1 MNMRDGDLPQ
11 MSTNSE
17 DHPLITTKNDSKDR
31 LDKITKII
39 KNYYKVPIA
48 FISLINKDEIKIVS
62 GQGEISDQQLNKLRY
77 RIQKIINSEIKDNDS
92 RLIESIKND
101 SVLYVPNNNSSSN
114 VNNIDYYLSFI
125 LYSNDNKVIGT
136 LSIKDNIR
144 RTFAIEDKNTFLDF
158 GFLVES
164 ELNNINQFK
173 WSTDDKQNIS
183 VNYEEFLEVYD
194 SYRKIKEQTDLL
206 LKNHGINYR
215 EWRVLNSIIC
225 TENSIPKEI
234 SHHSHLSKSLVS
246 RYLNSLEAKGL
257 IERNYSSDMDKRYVF
272 VECTKDGENLWSFG
286 VNNII
291 NVIQSFYVN
300 RLAKTRT

>member
-1 MNMRDGDLPQ
+1 MNIRDGDSLQ
-11 MSTNSE
+11 MSTRSE
-17 DHPLITTKNDSKDR
+17 DHPLITSKNDSKDR

-48 FISLINKDEIKIVS
+48 FISLINKDEISIVS
-62 GQGEISDQQLNKLRY
+62 GQGEISNQQLNKLRY
-77 RIQKIINSEIKDNDS
+77 RIQKIISSEIKESDS
-92 RLIESIKND
+92 RLVESIKND
-101 SVLYVPNNNSSSN
+101 SVLYVPNNTTST

-125 LYSNDNKVIGT
+125 LYSSANKIIGT

-144 RTFAIEDKNTFLDF
+144 RAFAIEDKNTFMDF

-164 ELNNINQFK
+164 ELNNISQPKRNV
-173 WSTDDKQNIS
+173 DEKQNIS

-194 SYRKIKEQTDLL
+194 SYKKIKEQTDIL
-206 LKNHGINYR
+206 LKDHGINYR
-215 EWRVLNSIIC
+215 EWRVLNSIIR

-234 SHHSHLSKSLVS
+234 SNHSHLSKSLVS

-291 NVIQSFYVN
+291 NVLQNFYVN

>member
-1 MNMRDGDLPQ
+1 M
-11 MSTNSE
+11 
-17 DHPLITTKNDSKDR
+17 
-31 LDKITKII
+31 
-39 KNYYKVPIA
+39 
-48 FISLINKDEIKIVS
+48 
-62 GQGEISDQQLNKLRY
+62 
-77 RIQKIINSEIKDNDS
+77 
-92 RLIESIKND
+92 
-101 SVLYVPNNNSSSN
+101 
-114 VNNIDYYLSFI
+114 
-125 LYSNDNKVIGT
+125 
-136 LSIKDNIR
+136 
-144 RTFAIEDKNTFLDF
+144 DF

-164 ELNNINQFK
+164 ELNNINRFNK
-173 WSTDDKQNIS
+173 NVEAKQNIS

-194 SYRKIKEQTDLL
+194 SYKKIKEQTDIL

-215 EWRVLNSIIC
+215 EWRVLNSIIR

-291 NVIQSFYVN
+291 KVIQNFYVN